1 MDSDAILIIPAFQSI
16 MEVNATKHHGK
27 FNMAEDTLRRS
38 CQSGKDSYLF
48 DLAGDNVKW
57 KTISLTH
64 VEYPEGNNIIFLDL
78 CRLFLAPSTRYWICC
93 KHVKFLSQ
101 MWYGYISPQGKT
113 SSCHFSLYVT
123 GDITGKILAWCSL
136 LPIFIVVGFITLI
149 IFRREVHTVGW
160 FIFNVWTVI
169 EIRKR
174 GRL

>member
-1 MDSDAILIIPAFQSI
+1 
-16 MEVNATKHHGK
+16 
-27 FNMAEDTLRRS
+27 
-38 CQSGKDSYLF
+38 
-48 DLAGDNVKW
+48 
-57 KTISLTH
+57 
-64 VEYPEGNNIIFLDL
+64 
-78 CRLFLAPSTRYWICC
+78 
-93 KHVKFLSQ
+93 

-113 SSCHFSLYVT
+113 SSCYFSLYVT